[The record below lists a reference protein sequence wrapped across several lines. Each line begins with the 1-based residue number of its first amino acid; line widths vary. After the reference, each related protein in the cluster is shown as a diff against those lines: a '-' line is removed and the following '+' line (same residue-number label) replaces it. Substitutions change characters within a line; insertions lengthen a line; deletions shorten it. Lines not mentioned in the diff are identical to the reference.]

1 MMAASKP
8 TFRVCF
14 IFGLCPFIPYY
25 PSGRGD
31 NVALQLLAAHRAVE
45 NADDLLTPAGTEVP
59 DPQHTLAVHGDLQ
72 ETILSR
78 VRIESS
84 EIIVV
89 SATEGTGLTASRST
103 LYDVPEPL
111 LRYDML
117 FGPLFTRPDDVS
129 VVTHSIYSPGTG
141 P

>member
-1 MMAASKP
+1 MAASKP

-45 NADDLLTPAGTEVP
+45 NADDLLTSAGTEVP

-84 EIIVV
+84 EIVV
-89 SATEGTGLTASRST
+89 IFAAEGTGLTAGRSA
-103 LYDVPEPL
+103 LYGIPELL
-111 LRYDML
+111 LRHDML
-117 FGPLFTRPDDVS
+117 CGSLFPRTDDVS
-129 VVTHSIYSPGTG
+129 MITHRFYSPGTS